1 MRRHRRVFLGLA
13 MSALVGLM
21 THGARAETITMTIT
35 ANGVPI
41 VISGPPG
48 SPASLVTSST
58 SQSLQINTANLNT
71 ALTAAGSHYQF
82 SDLGVVSNWPG
93 TSSTTGA
100 FLKTA
105 GTLIL
110 GAGLTP
116 DATPLTIVVTEDG
129 FTAPIGSNARLTV
142 TSNAN
147 YAGAPAG
154 STQTNTGSYN
164 AVLLNSPLPTGVLT
178 STGTN
183 TNNPS
188 GNASVGIGTSTTG
201 FTLDNRLAFSLLS
214 NPSSNAADAFAI
226 TAQVQTAV
234 PEPESLALILT
245 GMPVTLVVM
254 GLLRRRRRASS

>member
-1 MRRHRRVFLGLA
+1 MAG
-13 MSALVGLM
+13 
-21 THGARAETITMTIT
+21 GARAETITMTIT

-48 SPASLVTSST
+48 APASLVTSST

-82 SDLGVVSNWPG
+82 SDLGVTSNWPG
-93 TSSTTGA
+93 TTTATGA
-100 FLKTA
+100 FLKTT
-105 GTLIL
+105 GTIVLP
-110 GAGLTP
+110 AGLTT

-129 FTAPIGSNARLTV
+129 FTAPTGPGATLAV

-164 AVLLNSPLPTGVLT
+164 AVTLNAPLPTGVLT
-178 STGTN
+178 SSGTN

-188 GNASVGIGTSTTG
+188 GAASVGIGTAVAP
-201 FTLDNRLAFSLLS
+201 FTLDNRLAFNLLS
-214 NPSSNAADAFAI
+214 NPSSNAADGFAI
-226 TAQVQTAV
+226 TAQVQAAI
-234 PEPESLALILT
+234 PEPASIAILLT
-245 GMPVTLVVM
+245 GMPLPLVVM
-254 GLLRRRRRASS
+254 GLLRRRRRASA